1 MQCMRK
7 KSFFSLAVLAVA
19 LPICEAMFKGIGAF
33 IACHIAIMTAWVWL
47 PTVALFCC
55 LIWSIFTV
63 TKDPPSST
71 D

>member
-1 MQCMRK
+1 MYAEEK
-7 KSFFSLAVLAVA
+7 FFSLAVLAEA
-19 LPICEAMFKGIGAF
+19 LPIREAMFKGIGAV
-33 IACHIAIMTAWVWL
+33 IACHIAIMMAWVWL

-55 LIWSIFTV
+55 LIWAIFAA